1 MLARDAQET
10 GAIGLGGLF
19 SPLAISLVT
28 CHNPFIGFFLRV
40 CKNYFKKFSVGPLK
54 PIFIQRTGSEKLTDW
69 ARLSGIPVSTLGNF
83 LNGEDR
89 AGEKLLKKL
98 GEFLTMDR
106 DDIENPQPR
115 AGTLSPIQDRP
126 REFQSD
132 RDRELDRGMVFLL
145 DEMTKSQVR
154 AQINRALDADE
165 GKIAH
170 DMIAFMELKWPPGGI
185 KT

>member
-54 PIFIQRTGSEKLTDW
+54 PIFIL
-69 ARLSGIPVSTLGNF
+69 
-83 LNGEDR
+83 
-89 AGEKLLKKL
+89 
-98 GEFLTMDR
+98 
-106 DDIENPQPR
+106 
-115 AGTLSPIQDRP
+115 
-126 REFQSD
+126 
-132 RDRELDRGMVFLL
+132 
-145 DEMTKSQVR
+145 R